1 MNAHANVRALDPSAR
16 RRLFPTG
23 FGKSETHGHPL
34 REGVL
39 NPSARA
45 GQPYDT
51 IDPAGIVRLLKN
63 PPSVPKDNAQ
73 WFIPSSYC
81 DFDARSHAAQ
91 REHGTFW
98 WLILDVDDNDLAL
111 GEIEAALTSVVPG
124 CRQLIYA
131 TRSSMPDGRRWRAL
145 VPLDEP
151 VAGADYHDTADAFF
165 DLLEE
170 ATAGALIPCRGLDRA
185 AQLVYLP
192 NRGEHYEHAIR
203 KAGGSLD
210 LTDHP
215 IIRRREETR
224 RKRAE
229 ADAAAKAQRERRHG
243 ERAARGTG
251 DEETP
256 IEHFNRNHSIA
267 GLLEKY
273 DYTQAGQS
281 IDWRSRYQSSGS
293 FATRAFEEYWIS
305 LSASDAAE
313 GLGSASRSGMRFG
326 DAFDLFA
333 YYEYAG
339 DRKAA
344 IKDYADRAGIS
355 ALTFSWGAG
364 GSAERNGDASQ
375 PNRDEEPPDGR
386 AEPEP
391 DEPSVGEKS
400 EPFPP
405 KMVMGPRGKPRWCQE
420 NACLILEHHADWKG
434 VLAYDEFTSETLL
447 LRPRIKNTPVELP
460 AARVRRGRPD
470 QRTAL
475 VQPQRLPGRNS
486 QHPCRRYR
494 RGGAA
499 ADHLSCPP
507 LSRTPRVG

>member
-23 FGKSETHGHPL
+23 FGKSETHAHPL

-73 WFIPSSYC
+73 WFIPSSYY

-215 IIRRREETR
+215 ISRRREETR

-251 DEETP
+251 DEET
-256 IEHFNRNHSIA
+256 RSSTSIA
-267 GLLEKY
+267 TTRSRGC
-273 DYTQAGQS
+273 
-281 IDWRSRYQSSGS
+281 WRSMTTPKPAKASIGAV
-293 FATRAFEEYWIS
+293 ATKAAAPSRPARSRRSWTES
-305 LSASDAAE
+305 LGFGRCRGIGKRVAIRHAVRRRLRPLCLLRVCGRSQR
-313 GLGSASRSGMRFG
+313 GHQRLCRSGWHKRI
-326 DAFDLFA
+326 DL
-333 YYEYAG
+333 
-339 DRKAA
+339 
-344 IKDYADRAGIS
+344 
-355 ALTFSWGAG
+355 
-364 GSAERNGDASQ
+364 
-375 PNRDEEPPDGR
+375 
-386 AEPEP
+386 
-391 DEPSVGEKS
+391 
-400 EPFPP
+400 
-405 KMVMGPRGKPRWCQE
+405 
-420 NACLILEHHADWKG
+420 
-434 VLAYDEFTSETLL
+434 
-447 LRPRIKNTPVELP
+447 
-460 AARVRRGRPD
+460 
-470 QRTAL
+470 
-475 VQPQRLPGRNS
+475 
-486 QHPCRRYR
+486 
-494 RGGAA
+494 
-499 ADHLSCPP
+499 
-507 LSRTPRVG
+507 